1 MNVVEARGLTK
12 AFRGKRAVDRFD
24 MHVAQGDIYGFVGK
38 NGAGKST
45 VMKMICGLVTPTEG
59 EIALFGGA
67 RPDGEGSLRIGA
79 LIEDPGLLP
88 NLTAYENLMAKA
100 LASGIVNATDR
111 CVETLTLVGLGEVGK
126 KKVRGFSLGMKQR
139 LGLALALIGSPDL
152 LLLDEPLNGLD
163 PEATRAMRN
172 LIVRLNQSFGVT
184 IIISS
189 HVLDQLDRMATR
201 FGVIANGRMVR
212 EMTADEVQS
221 ECGDSLRVRTTDP
234 ARTLALLEEA
244 LPGATFRA
252 EPDGALSV
260 SGGADA
266 AAIAQVLHA
275 SDQTVLELSQV
286 KRDIEDYFVELM
298 EGGARGK
305 AEAAAREKGGAHHV

>member
-1 MNVVEARGLTK
+1 E
-12 AFRGKRAVDRFD
+12 D
-24 MHVAQGDIYGFVGK
+24 
-38 NGAGKST
+38 
-45 VMKMICGLVTPTEG
+45 
-59 EIALFGGA
+59 
-67 RPDGEGSLRIGA
+67 SLRIGA

-100 LASGIVNATDR
+100 LASGIVNAPDR
-111 CVETLTLVGLGEVGK
+111 CVETLALVGLGETGK
-126 KKVRGFSLGMKQR
+126 KKARGFSLGMKQR

-163 PEATRAMRN
+163 PEGTRAMRN

-184 IIISS
+184 IVISS

-212 EMTADEVQS
+212 EMTADEVQA
-221 ECGDSLRVRTTDP
+221 ECGDSLRVRTADP

-244 LPGATFRA
+244 LPGAAFRA

-260 SGGADA
+260 SGAVNQA
-266 AAIAQVLHA
+266 AVAQALRA

-298 EGGARGK
+298 EGGARVQ
-305 AEAAAREKGGAHHV
+305 AEAAARGRGGACHV

>member
-1 MNVVEARGLTK
+1 MNVVETRGLAK

-45 VMKMICGLVTPTEG
+45 VMKMICGLVAPTEG
-59 EIALFGGA
+59 EIALFGGT
-67 RPDGEGSLRIGA
+67 RPDGEDSLRIGA

-100 LASGIVNATDR
+100 LASGIVNAPDR
-111 CVETLTLVGLGEVGK
+111 CVETLALVGLGEVGK

-163 PEATRAMRN
+163 PEGTRAMRN
-172 LIVRLNQSFGVT
+172 LIVRLNQSLGVT
-184 IIISS
+184 VIISS

-201 FGVIANGRMVR
+201 FGVIANGHMVR
-212 EMTADEVQS
+212 EMTADEVQA
-221 ECGDSLRVRTTDP
+221 ECGDSLRVRTADP

-244 LPGATFRA
+244 LPDATFRA
-252 EPDGALSV
+252 EPDGALVLVGTCDHGAV
-260 SGGADA
+260 SRLLRDT
-266 AAIAQVLHA
+266 
-275 SDQTVLELSQV
+275 DQTVLELSV
-286 KRDIEDYFVELM
+286 LKRDIEDYFVELM
-298 EGGARGK
+298 EGGV
-305 AEAAAREKGGAHHV
+305 HHV